1 LRDLKQCSK
10 MRAAING
17 VSLLHR
23 DNMNAFMAQAYNIG
37 GKLCEVTQK
46 TLLNVPY
53 ELRGCKLSIVSF

>member
-1 LRDLKQCSK
+1 